1 MTTKIVLGRLK
12 GVEQRAPWQ
21 TLASES
27 NPIAARHQTSS
38 TWRKPTGDDRFS
50 TPSLCSPLAFNA
62 SILAGHRS
70 MPNTLNRSP
79 RQTRRLGRRAKKTQQ
94 TLGFFNYSL
103 LESV

>member
-1 MTTKIVLGRLK
+1 
-12 GVEQRAPWQ
+12 
-21 TLASES
+21 
-27 NPIAARHQTSS
+27 
-38 TWRKPTGDDRFS
+38 
-50 TPSLCSPLAFNA
+50 
-62 SILAGHRS
+62 